1 MQQRPEYELDKSAA
15 QPILRT
21 VNLRKSFFLGQTIYA
36 VNDVNLQVDQGEF
49 VVIMGPS
56 GSGKSTLL
64 ALLGGLDR
72 PQSGDV
78 ILGGERYSK
87 LSENGLAK
95 IRRNKVGFVF
105 QFFNLIP
112 HLTALENVMLPMRF
126 GTLSKRQM
134 EDRAR
139 DLLSIVGLSGRQ
151 QHKPMELSGGEQQ
164 RVAIARALANEPD
177 IVLADEPTGN
187 LDSKTSQEIG
197 EIFHNLN
204 REKGQTFVVVSHDPS
219 LSKWAH
225 RVIHVLDGRIAE
237 ITGGGMEGASLTVAP

>member
-1 MQQRPEYELDKSAA
+1 MD

-78 ILGGERYSK
+78 ILSGERYSK
-87 LSENGLAK
+87 LSENGLAR

-126 GTLSKRQM
+126 GGKTKRQM
-134 EDRAR
+134 EDRAKE
-139 DLLSIVGLSGRQ
+139 LLDIVGLSARKD
-151 QHKPMELSGGEQQ
+151 HKPLELSGGEQQ

-177 IVLADEPTGN
+177 VVLADEPTGN
-187 LDSKTSQEIG
+187 LDRKTSSEIG

-204 REKGQTFVVVSHDPS
+204 SDNGQTFIVVSHDPS
-219 LSKWAH
+219 LTKYAH
-225 RVIHVLDGRIAE
+225 RVVNMLDGQIVE
-237 ITGGGMEGASLTVAP
+237 ITGGGMEGVPLTTPAYR

>member
-1 MQQRPEYELDKSAA
+1 M
-15 QPILRT
+15 
-21 VNLRKSFFLGQTIYA
+21 GQTIYA

-105 QFFNLIP
+105 QFFNQIP

>member
-1 MQQRPEYELDKSAA
+1 MDE
-15 QPILRT
+15 PILRT

-36 VNDVNLQVDQGEF
+36 VDDVNMLVDRGEF

-64 ALLGGLDR
+64 SLLGGLDR

-78 ILGGERYSK
+78 ILAGERYSR
-87 LSENGLAK
+87 LSENGLAR

-126 GTLSKRQM
+126 GSMSRQDM
-134 EDRAR
+134 DSRAKE
-139 DLLSIVGLSGRQ
+139 LLGIVGLGARLH
-151 QHKPMELSGGEQQ
+151 HKPLELSGGEQQ
-164 RVAIARALANEPD
+164 RVAIARALANNPD

-187 LDSKTSQEIG
+187 LDSKTSHEIG
-197 EIFHNLN
+197 EIFHSLN
-204 REKGQTFVVVSHDPS
+204 EKGQTFVVVSHDPS
-219 LSKWAH
+219 LRRWAH
-225 RVIHVLDGRIAE
+225 RVINMLDGQIDE
-237 ITGGGMEGASLTVAP
+237 IYGGGMEGTLGAPPG

>member
-1 MQQRPEYELDKSAA
+1 MD

-36 VNDVNLQVDQGEF
+36 VNDVNLEVDQGEF

-64 ALLGGLDR
+64 SLLGGLDR

-78 ILGGERYSK
+78 ILDGERYSK
-87 LSENGLAK
+87 LSENGLAR

-112 HLTALENVMLPMRF
+112 PLTALENVMLPMRF
-126 GTLSKRQM
+126 GKLTKRQM

-139 DLLSIVGLSGRQ
+139 ELLETVGLGARKN
-151 QHKPMELSGGEQQ
+151 HKPPELSGGEQQ
-164 RVAIARALANEPD
+164 RVAIARALANEPAV
-177 IVLADEPTGN
+177 VLADEPTG
-187 LDSKTSQEIG
+187 TS
-197 EIFHNLN
+197 
-204 REKGQTFVVVSHDPS
+204 T
-219 LSKWAH
+219 
-225 RVIHVLDGRIAE
+225 GR
-237 ITGGGMEGASLTVAP
+237 LPPR

>member
-1 MQQRPEYELDKSAA
+1 MHPYPEDLLEEPAV

-36 VNDVNLQVDQGEF
+36 VNDINLLVDKGEF

-64 ALLGGLDR
+64 SLLGGLDR

-78 ILGGERYSK
+78 ILDGERYSK
-87 LSENGLAK
+87 LSENGLAR
-95 IRRNKVGFVF
+95 IRRSKVGFVF

-112 HLTALENVMLPMRF
+112 HLSALENVMLPMRF
-126 GTLSKRQM
+126 GKTGKRQM
-134 EDRAR
+134 EDRAKE
-139 DLLSIVGLSGRQ
+139 LLATVGLESRQ
-151 QHKPMELSGGEQQ
+151 NHKPMELSGGEQQ

-187 LDSKTSQEIG
+187 LDRKTSQEIG
-197 EIFHNLN
+197 EIFHRLN
-204 REKGQTFVVVSHDPS
+204 MEKGQTFVVVSHDPS
-219 LSKWAH
+219 LTKWAH
-225 RVIHVLDGRIAE
+225 RVVNILDGQIHE
-237 ITGGGMEGASLTVAP
+237 ISAGGMEGASLTVPR

>member
-1 MQQRPEYELDKSAA
+1 MD

-36 VNDVNLQVDQGEF
+36 VNDVNLEVDQGEF

-64 ALLGGLDR
+64 SLLGGLDR

-78 ILGGERYSK
+78 ILDGERYSK
-87 LSENGLAK
+87 LSENGLAR

-126 GTLSKRQM
+126 GKLTKRQM

-139 DLLSIVGLSGRQ
+139 ELLETVGLGARKN
-151 QHKPMELSGGEQQ
+151 HKPPELSGGEQQ
-164 RVAIARALANEPD
+164 RVAIARALANEPAV
-177 IVLADEPTGN
+177 VLADEPTGN
-187 LDSKTSQEIG
+187 LDRKTSAEIG
-197 EIFHNLN
+197 EIFHRLN
-204 REKGQTFVVVSHDPS
+204 SEKGQTFVIVSHDPS
-219 LSKWAH
+219 LTKWAH
-225 RVIHVLDGRIAE
+225 RVVNMLDGRIVE
-237 ITGGGMEGASLTVAP
+237 ITGGGMEGVPLTPLYS

>member
-1 MQQRPEYELDKSAA
+1 MGQLERSLLDESAA

-36 VNDVNLQVDQGEF
+36 VSDVNLEIDRGEF

-64 ALLGGLDR
+64 TLLGGLDR

-87 LSENGLAK
+87 LSEDGLAK
-95 IRRNKVGFVF
+95 IRRNRVGFVF
-105 QFFNLIP
+105 QFFNLIQ

-126 GTLSKRQM
+126 GRMSKRQM
-134 EDRAR
+134 EERAKE
-139 DLLSIVGLSGRQ
+139 LLTAVGLGRRQ
-151 QHKPMELSGGEQQ
+151 HHKPLELSGGEQQ
-164 RVAIARALANEPD
+164 RVAIARALANDPD

-204 REKGQTFVVVSHDPS
+204 REKGQTFVIVSHDPS
-219 LSKWAH
+219 LTKWAH
-225 RVIHVLDGRIAE
+225 RVAHMLDGRISE
-237 ITGGGMEGASLTVAP
+237 VCGGGMEGSALTVR